1 MKTLSAE
8 SIYNCI
14 KSDVEIMSASK
25 EKVFTSIFPID
36 GIDCYLVFA
45 VKDGEIIIIELSD
58 YINEVP
64 IITDEEELKI
74 AIINHFKK

>member
-1 MKTLSAE
+1 MSTIYGIYTGYHSQ
-8 SIYNCI
+8 SI
-14 KSDVEIMSASK
+14 A
-25 EKVFTSIFPID
+25 
-36 GIDCYLVFA
+36 L
-45 VKDGEIIIIELSD
+45 VKDGEIIIIEISD